1 MMDNFLLLHQIR
13 QNESTITISIK
24 EYIDSLYVLDKSFQ
38 VISLI

>member
-1 MMDNFLLLHQIR
+1 MR
-13 QNESTITISIK
+13 QKETTITLSTK